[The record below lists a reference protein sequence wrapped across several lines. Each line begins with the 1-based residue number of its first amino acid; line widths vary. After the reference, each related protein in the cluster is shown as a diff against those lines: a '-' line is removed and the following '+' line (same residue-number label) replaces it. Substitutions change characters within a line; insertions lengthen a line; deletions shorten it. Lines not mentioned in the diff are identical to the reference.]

1 MFKITSNNSQRLS
14 SMADNKA
21 HILITVNSI
30 ILSAI
35 ISLVLR
41 KLSKN
46 AYLLLPTLILL
57 AVSLTSMIFAILST
71 RLALPRKFSVLKN
84 KEIDKINLLFFGNF
98 YHLKMDEYLQG
109 MHRLMKD
116 PEHLYDT
123 LIKDIYLQGKVLG
136 KKYFLL
142 RMAYTVFMFGLI
154 GAVLAFTIAAVGHSP
169 AVPAAIVKQ

>member
-1 MFKITSNNSQRLS
+1 VNSKGDEQRKNSSIPKKENEKIEKGADTMFKITSNNSQRLS

-41 KLSKN
+41 KLSEN

-71 RLALPRKFSVLKN
+71 RPALPRKFSVLKKQGN
-84 KEIDKINLLFFGNF
+84 RQDQLAIFWEFLPFENRRVPTGNAQIDERPGTSL
-98 YHLKMDEYLQG
+98 
-109 MHRLMKD
+109 
-116 PEHLYDT
+116 
-123 LIKDIYLQGKVLG
+123 
-136 KKYFLL
+136 
-142 RMAYTVFMFGLI
+142 
-154 GAVLAFTIAAVGHSP
+154 
-169 AVPAAIVKQ
+169 